1 MTKSSF
7 TIIRGGLLV
16 VAHGRRAEPRDIL
29 LEGDTIREIGPA
41 GLTAPLDARVV
52 SAERRLLHPGLVNA
66 HTHGHGNLA
75 KGLGD
80 LWTLELLLN
89 AGPWITGGRLMED
102 KYLSTFLG
110 AVESLMKGCTACYDL
125 TAEFPSPSVEGLFA
139 SADAYRDAGMRAV
152 LAPMVADRSFYQSIS
167 GLMEALPESQRRA
180 VERFQLAPGEISLAA
195 MREAV
200 STWRHDRDVV
210 RPAIAPTIAHHCT
223 DAFMTGCARLARE
236 FGLGLHSH
244 VQESKTQV
252 MVAMERWGKTQTAHL
267 DELGLLGPD
276 FTAAHG
282 VWLDED
288 DMRRLA
294 AHGASVAHN
303 PGSNLRLGNGIADVD
318 TMLKLGVNVGLGTDG
333 ANCSD
338 NLNMY
343 EAMRLASLSS
353 KSRGPDT
360 REWLTTEAI
369 VQAATVGSAQALGF
383 SALIGRIASGFKADI
398 VFLDLDHPNWMPLND
413 ATNQLVH
420 TEDATAVHSVMVGGV
435 MRVENR
441 KPVGIDLAAL
451 ATRVEA
457 ARERLARA
465 THDNR
470 ILCEALAD
478 TVNQH
483 CLCLTR
489 RPYPINRFTAL
500 LATAAQT
507 G

>member
-1 MTKSSF
+1 MTSTHK
-7 TIIRGGLLV
+7 IVRGGLLLDIK
-16 VAHGRRAEPRDIL
+16 ARTAEARDIL
-29 LEGDTIREIGPA
+29 IEGDTIAAIGPA
-41 GLTAPLDARVV
+41 GMEAPADAEIVP
-52 SAERRLLHPGLVNA
+52 AERRLLHPGLINA
-66 HTHGHGNLA
+66 HTHGHGNLS
-75 KGLGD
+75 KGMGD

-89 AGPWITGGRLMED
+89 AGPWISGNRLLED
-102 KYLSTFLG
+102 KYLATFVG

-125 TAEFPSPSVEGLFA
+125 TAEFPSPSVEGLSA
-139 SADAYRDAGMRAV
+139 CADAYRDAGMRAV
-152 LAPMVADRSFYQSIS
+152 LAPMVADRTFYESIP
-167 GLMEALPESQRRA
+167 GLIDALPESRRRD
-180 VERFQLAPGEISLAA
+180 VERFRVAPGERSLAI

-200 STWRHDRDVV
+200 AGWSHDRDVV
-210 RPAIAPTIAHHCT
+210 RPAIAPTIAHHCS
-223 DAFMTGCARLARE
+223 DEFMLGCAALARE
-236 FGLGLHSH
+236 YGLGLHSH

-252 MVAMERWGKTQTAHL
+252 MVALQRYGKTQTAHL
-267 DELGLLGPD
+267 DALGLLGPD

-303 PGSNLRLGNGIADVD
+303 PFSNMRLGNGIADIG

-343 EAMRLASLSS
+343 ESMHLASAAS
-353 KSRGPDT
+353 KSRGPDI
-360 REWLTTEAI
+360 RDWLTTAT
-369 VQAATVGSAQALGF
+369 VAWAATAGSAQALGMGDR
-383 SALIGRIASGFKADI
+383 IGRIAVGYKADI

-413 ATNQLVH
+413 GTNQLVH
-420 TEDATAVHSVMVGGV
+420 TEDGNAVQSVMVGGT

-441 KPVGIDLAAL
+441 KPVGIDLPAL
-451 ATRVEA
+451 ARRVES
-457 ARERLARA
+457 ARERLVAA

-478 TVNQH
+478 AVDQH
-483 CLCLTR
+483 CSCFAR
-489 RPYPINRFTAL
+489 MPYRINRFTGEGVV
-500 LATAAQT
+500 AA